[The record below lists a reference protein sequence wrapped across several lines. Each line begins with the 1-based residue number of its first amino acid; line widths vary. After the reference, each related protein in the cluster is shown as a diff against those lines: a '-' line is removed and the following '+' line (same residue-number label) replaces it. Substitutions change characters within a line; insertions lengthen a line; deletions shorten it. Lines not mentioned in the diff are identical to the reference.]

1 MYHIVSVED
10 EPEITDL
17 LHVVFRNEAVGLHI
31 ARDGAEALA
40 LIPDLRPDL
49 VLLDLMLPGNL
60 DGWDVY
66 HHIRAHPELRRIP
79 VIILTVVSTHAERQ
93 ASLRGS
99 DIDLYLLKP
108 FDTVQLRREV
118 ERMLGCSGLWNP
130 PGQSVARAFGAAD

>member
-10 EPEITDL
+10 EPEIADL
-17 LHVVFRNEAVGLHI
+17 LHIVFRHDAIALHV

-40 LIPDLRPDL
+40 LIDDLRPDL
-49 VLLDLMLPGNL
+49 VLLDLMLPGEL

-66 HHIRAHPELRRIP
+66 RHMRTQPALRRIP
-79 VIILTVVSTHAERQ
+79 VIILTVVSTPAERQ

-118 ERMLGCSGLWNP
+118 ERMLGCPGLWRP
-130 PGQSVARAFGAAD
+130 LERSVARIFNGAD